1 MATDSSPFPQRAPS
15 FTDRLSLELTLTLGT
30 DSFTIPGG
38 QVKELSAH
46 LASYGFSASV
56 SFWSRLE
63 KKDEPLYEAFLKP
76 DLARV
81 RLAISGVFDVPDQA
95 PPPLVLQGLVTT
107 RRLTSEA
114 HGSVEG
120 EQRLFRRYTLE
131 FADAA
136 QVLWRQ
142 HRPTEL
148 YTGKTLA
155 DVLEAHT
162 VDPIQLSLEWDLLKS
177 QHPMLC
183 LALGEDA
190 PATSFY
196 DFVLWYVSS
205 RGGVW
210 TYDNQEDRYLLSG
223 SKPRSSKPKPL
234 GATEVQQV
242 ELSLPPVPRHGTRVL
257 NSFAVTPKTTDLER
271 PAYAAPGVW
280 REVLL
285 RTPLTSEA
293 EQREALEKQLLR
305 NPEQR
310 LWLAFNRF
318 PSVPVHPGA
327 GLKLAGDL
335 WPPKL
340 VGAGKPQRVRELFL
354 SALASRPGPE
364 FDTQMPSAGYQLSLS
379 ALLEAESD
387 KVPLLPHFQPPRY
400 PIYVEGKVHSPG
412 GEETDKSYFLA
423 EDKENSLLFWRVNV
437 PLWNK
442 TVSVPAEP
450 NHFPGHF
457 YFPPYKNSR
466 VLLALYLDRA
476 ELHRFLDWGE
486 NVRLPQD
493 GQGDQVLLGKNK
505 KSQTAF
511 THDYQEDKPVWRLH
525 RTSANDEQLI
535 RFSEGNIYIEVK
547 EDKAALT
554 TTPTFD
560 VTPQVEGAKA
570 ELASSVGGA
579 IGETTAVYQGAMGA
593 ASAEIEGA
601 SAESMA
607 ALEAANA
614 AVSAEVSAARAE
626 LSASLGKLSESGAA
640 LNAAV
645 AEAKAA
651 LKGLL

>member
-1 MATDSSPFPQRAPS
+1 MATDTSPFPQRAPS
-15 FTDRLSLELTLTLGT
+15 FTDRLNLELSLTLGT
-30 DSFTIPGG
+30 QSFTIPGG

-46 LASYGFSASV
+46 LSTCGFSASIT
-56 SFWSRLE
+56 FWSRLE

-81 RLAISGVFDVPDQA
+81 RLSIAGVFDVPAEA
-95 PPPLVLQGLVTT
+95 PAPLVLQGLALT
-107 RRLTSEA
+107 RRLASES
-114 HGSVEG
+114 HGTVEG
-120 EQRLFRRYTLE
+120 EARLFRRYTLE

-136 QVLWRQ
+136 CVLWRQ

-155 DVLEAHT
+155 EVLEAHT
-162 VDPIQLSLEWDLLKS
+162 VDPIQLTCDWDALTA

-196 DFVLWYVSS
+196 DFVLWYTSS

-210 TYDNQEDRYLLSG
+210 TYDNQEDRYLLTG
-223 SKPRSSKPKPL
+223 SKPRSSRPRPL
-234 GATEVQQV
+234 SATEVHQV
-242 ELSLPPVPRHGTRVL
+242 ELSLPPVPRHATRVL
-257 NSFAVTPKTTDLER
+257 NSFAVTPKTTDLEQ
-271 PAYAAPGVW
+271 PQAVAGV
-280 REVLL
+280 RRDVLL
-285 RTPLTSEA
+285 RTPLASEA

-318 PSVPVHPGA
+318 PSVPFHPGA
-327 GLKLAGDL
+327 GLKLEGKL
-335 WPPKL
+335 WPPRL
-340 VGAGKPQRVRELFL
+340 VGSGKPQRVRELFL
-354 SALASRPGPE
+354 SALASQPGPE
-364 FDTQMPSAGYQLSLS
+364 SDSQMPSAGYQLTLS
-379 ALLEAESD
+379 ALLESEAD
-387 KVPLLPHFQPPRY
+387 KVPLFPPFQPPRY
-400 PIYVEGKVHSPG
+400 PLHVEGKVHSPG

-442 TVSVPAEP
+442 MVSVPAEP

-493 GQGDQVLLGKNK
+493 GQGDQILLGKNK

-535 RFSEGNIYIEVK
+535 RFSEGNIFLQVK
-547 EDKAALT
+547 EDPAALT

-579 IGETTAVYQGAMGA
+579 IGETTAVYQGAMTA
-593 ASAEIEGA
+593 VSADMEGA

-607 ALEAANA
+607 ALEAASEA
-614 AVSAEVSAARAE
+614 LSAEVSTARAE
-626 LSASLGKLSESGAA
+626 LSASLGKLNESGAA
-640 LNAAV
+640 LSSAA